1 MLTIETTP
9 DRVETEIQREEET
22 DMFGKTFTITAS
34 LFGIWLLGV
43 GALAFG
49 PTGNDTTRTTVRP
62 TNAIVSVPYQ
72 TPSGKFTV
80 YVRTPM
86 VMTVYLP
93 DTEGS

>member
-1 MLTIETTP
+1 
-9 DRVETEIQREEET
+9 
-22 DMFGKTFTITAS
+22 MFGKTLIITAS

-49 PTGNDTTRTTVRP
+49 PTGNDTARTTVRSA
-62 TNAIVSVPYQ
+62 NAIVSVPYQ
-72 TPSGKFTV
+72 EPSGKYTV